1 MNQPQANIR
10 VQTMFEAWQVGANY
24 MRFRR
29 DARGTGLRFGQWFM
43 KDHNLTG
50 HSKLFYETD
59 DNKAKEYILRMT
71 L

>member
-1 MNQPQANIR
+1 MNQPQVN
-10 VQTMFEAWQVGANY
+10 VQVMFEPWQIGADY

-29 DARGTGLRFGQWFM
+29 DAKGSGLRFGQWFM
-43 KDHNLTG
+43 KDHNLEG

-59 DNKAKEYILRMT
+59 DTKAKEYILRMT